1 MSAVTAFVIAWP
13 VKPDAGLLVAADLR
27 GAASSPFEM
36 LLKKYRLNRLQVL
49 YVKKNSSPQ
58 QHFGFS
64 VYVTKQDLPFSRIS
78 IVTPAS
84 LDKRAVYRNRLRR
97 FLYSSLPSSIKPGL
111 DVVIFPSRSVLK
123 SEDAQIS
130 SRFHQVLS
138 EISLI

>member
-1 MSAVTAFVIAWP
+1 MSVVTAFVNVCLP
-13 VKPDAGLLVAADLR
+13 RPDAVFLVAEDLR

-36 LLKKYRLNRLQVL
+36 LPKKYRLNRLQVL
-49 YVKKNSSPQ
+49 HAKKNSVPQ

-64 VYVTKQDLPFSRIS
+64 VYAIKQELPFSRVS
-78 IVTPAS
+78 IVTPTS

-97 FLYSSLPSSIKPGL
+97 FLYSSLPSLINPGL

-123 SEDAQIS
+123 SEDAQIR

-138 EISLI
+138 KISLI